1 MKKKILLTNF
11 ILFWLIYFALLLI
24 YPVHATEEV
33 DLADF
38 PKQLSKKLNIPLFAA
53 QLLTSGLF
61 LALFL
66 FPVFILTKNIL
77 AHLMIGFIIMGFCIA
92 MGWLP
97 YWFFLIII
105 MIVALMY
112 SGKMRDW
119 ISGGVG

>member
-1 MKKKILLTNF
+1 MREKIFILL
-11 ILFWLIYFALLLI
+11 WLVYSVLLI
-24 YPVHATEEV
+24 YPVYATGEEV